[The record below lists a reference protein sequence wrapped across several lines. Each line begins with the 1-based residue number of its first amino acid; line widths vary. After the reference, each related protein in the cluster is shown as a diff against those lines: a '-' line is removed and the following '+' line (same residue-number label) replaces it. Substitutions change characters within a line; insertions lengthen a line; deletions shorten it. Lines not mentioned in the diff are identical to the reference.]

1 MKKIITA
8 IVICVLAVLPAC
20 SAESGI
26 EMFLIQG
33 DAAQLDYF
41 EINELSPII
50 VKAKVL
56 DNYSEEAAHIIEE
69 NSLMMGF
76 YGERK
81 IKILEC
87 YKNETELNLDEL
99 TIIEPAALSNSKLFC
114 MEGYTPLVQG
124 DEYILYL
131 SNETGS
137 GDWSVVGFGNGN
149 VNLNNI
155 MESEN
160 YLDVAIKSIANY
172 ESNLNTA
179 QKELILSA
187 DEITLDSVSST
198 GEIVLQMTHDGEVN
212 SFSMVPD
219 NLTYYIESETARFSV
234 KEE

>member
-1 MKKIITA
+1 M
-8 IVICVLAVLPAC
+8 
-20 SAESGI
+20 
-26 EMFLIQG
+26 
-33 DAAQLDYF
+33 
-41 EINELSPII
+41 
-50 VKAKVL
+50 
-56 DNYSEEAAHIIEE
+56 
-69 NSLMMGF
+69 
-76 YGERK
+76 
-81 IKILEC
+81 
-87 YKNETELNLDEL
+87 
-99 TIIEPAALSNSKLFC
+99 
-114 MEGYTPLVQG
+114 VQG

>member
-1 MKKIITA
+1 MRFLLYKNLNTIKFENHEWF
-8 IVICVLAVLPAC
+8 LLPSFSFSKEKRGLIHATHAGAAC
-20 SAESGI
+20 GSCG
-26 EMFLIQG
+26 FG
-33 DAAQLDYF
+33 FFDVN
-41 EINELSPII
+41 NECFCC
-50 VKAKVL
+50 
-56 DNYSEEAAHIIEE
+56 E
-69 NSLMMGF
+69 NGGSNGCC
-76 YGERK
+76 
-81 IKILEC
+81 ILESA
-87 YKNETELNLDEL
+87 TGNL
-99 TIIEPAALSNSKLFC
+99 
-114 MEGYTPLVQG
+114 GRV